1 MLTDGDIEIDYEMER
16 KIMLQKNEIIN
27 EVEQSALR
35 INEIMN
41 DMGLMVEEQGEQ
53 LDVITEELVKTGKNM
68 EDTNSNLEDANNLQR
83 KSRKKYVFMVTLLIL
98 IILIVAGLVFFI
110 VG

>member
-16 KIMLQKNEIIN
+16 KIMLEKNEIIN
-27 EVEQSALR
+27 EVEQSTLR

-68 EDTNSNLEDANNLQR
+68 EDTNSNLEEASTLQ
-83 KSRKKYVFMVTLLIL
+83 KKTRKKYVLMVTLLVL
-98 IILIVAGLVFFI
+98 IILVVAGLIFFL